1 MDGHELVDEFV
12 AEPHVTDRHTGA
24 EENDT
29 HTARAVTGTD
39 AAQAAMP
46 KKKNAAASKGTSAAP
61 APPPG
66 WRARVATARSRP
78 FRVCAW
84 GGGPAA
90 GADALPGAQAAAGA
104 ARGAHR
110 WTVYLA
116 LSDRGS

>member
-1 MDGHELVDEFV
+1 M
-12 AEPHVTDRHTGA
+12 
-24 EENDT
+24 
-29 HTARAVTGTD
+29 TGTD